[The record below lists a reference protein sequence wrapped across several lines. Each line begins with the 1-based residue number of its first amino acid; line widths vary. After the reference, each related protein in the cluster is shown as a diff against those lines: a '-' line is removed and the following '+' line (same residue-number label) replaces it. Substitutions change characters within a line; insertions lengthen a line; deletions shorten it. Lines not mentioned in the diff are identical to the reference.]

1 MKSYPNITTIN
12 FYMCF
17 LTYSFLLIPMDY
29 IFIQKWNHSLYSNC
43 ILESH
48 CSNMVFF
55 VLQTIYFPHQ
65 QVFYLVS

>member
-29 IFIQKWNHSLYSNC
+29 IFVQKWNHSLYSNC
-43 ILESH
+43 NLESH
-48 CSNMVFF
+48 RSNMVFLSSKKYTF
-55 VLQTIYFPHQ
+55 RISKYST
-65 QVFYLVS
+65 

>member
-48 CSNMVFF
+48 RSNMVFLSSKQYTF
-55 VLQTIYFPHQ
+55 HISKYST
-65 QVFYLVS
+65 